1 MGPCR
6 SHECFK
12 PAFSFRG
19 GGGGG
24 GGVGGK
30 KGTKKSFTRGG
41 FAPRSNFYIPFLTEK
56 IPLLLYL
63 LLTNDTPFTY
73 LV

>member
-19 GGGGG
+19 GGGGVG
-24 GGVGGK
+24 SGVRKVLK
-30 KGTKKSFTRGG
+30 KVLLGEASPQG
-41 FAPRSNFYIPFLTEK
+41 LTF
-56 IPLLLYL
+56 IYH
-63 LLTNDTPFTY
+63 F
-73 LV
+73 